1 MEILTRD
8 AIFEDYKQIAD
19 ISIAAYQEYAKALT
33 KENWQKMKQSLSN
46 VEQTAKNADYIVAE
60 INNKIVGA
68 IAYYPPDKSN
78 PKYFDSNCASLRLL
92 AVDPNYQSRGIGKLL
107 TQTGI
112 DRAKRDKAKA
122 IGLYTS
128 AIMTAAQTMYS
139 SLGFIRT
146 RELPAILGLQYYL
159 YILPFDGSKFSKN

>member
-78 PKYFDSNCASLRLL
+78 PK
-92 AVDPNYQSRGIGKLL
+92 
-107 TQTGI
+107 
-112 DRAKRDKAKA
+112 
-122 IGLYTS
+122 
-128 AIMTAAQTMYS
+128 
-139 SLGFIRT
+139 
-146 RELPAILGLQYYL
+146 
-159 YILPFDGSKFSKN
+159 